1 MLKKIIIKIA
11 EVLFF
16 PMTVLSAVWMKFL
29 ANAGMHRATLS
40 EKIFM
45 AFGVMPIRDH
55 YYEPLI
61 NPKKHLKK
69 SLREDRNLPGLDLNI
84 IAQLDLL
91 SKFKFNEELENLPLN
106 ESDKTEELQ
115 FYYNNGSYISG
126 DAEYLYNIVRHF
138 QPKNIIEIGSGYS
151 TLMVLEAVRNIQ
163 KEEPKYNLSHTCI
176 EPYEQPW
183 LEKTGASII
192 RKKVEDMELSFFSSL
207 GNNDILFIDSSHM
220 VRPQGDV
227 LYEFLE
233 ILPTLNSGVIVHIH
247 DIFTPKD
254 YLDEWVFEDHKHWN
268 EQYVLEAFLS
278 NNNDFEI
285 IGAVNYLMHNYK
297 EELYKT
303 APILK
308 NQKDREPGSFWVR
321 KK

>member
-11 EVLFF
+11 EILLL
-16 PMTVLSAVWMKFL
+16 PLTVVSAIWMKFL
-29 ANAGMHRATLS
+29 ANAGMHRATIS

-45 AFGVMPIRDH
+45 AVGVMPIRDH

-84 IAQLDLL
+84 NAQLDLL

-106 ESDKTEELQ
+106 ESDKTAELQ

-151 TLMVLEAVRNIQ
+151 TLMVLEAVRNIK
-163 KEEPKYNLSHTCI
+163 KEDSKYNLSHTCI

-285 IGAVNYLMHNYK
+285 IGAVNHLMHNYK
-297 EELYKT
+297 EELCKT

-308 NQKDREPGSFWVR
+308 NQKDREPGSFWIR